1 MLIAD
6 HAMDDSADASPLVP
20 GQVLENKYRISKM
33 LGGGAMGIV
42 YEAYHLL
49 LQKSVAVKVLRPE
62 LATVEDLRDRFEA
75 EARAAAAL
83 GHPNIVTVTDMGQ
96 TPEGALYFVMD
107 RLRGETLGERL
118 ERQGKLEV
126 AAAARIMLEVLSGL
140 EAAHELRLVHRDLK
154 PDNIF
159 LARPP
164 GGRELA
170 KILDF
175 GIAKALASVGRR
187 EKGTRVGTTVG
198 TPMYMSPEQAVAE
211 PDIDA
216 RADLYS
222 LGVILYQ
229 SLAGRPPF
237 DGNNAVDVLA
247 AVMMETPRPLG
258 SLCPEAPFELV
269 QLVEAAMSRDRNKRP
284 STAAEFT
291 TRLQEAVAHVRPV
304 SARGNTAYDA
314 SGLASL
320 DKAVLVD
327 LTGTPIQEA
336 AAPAAVTI
344 VDDMF
349 AQPPG
354 AAPAEVDTDDDDDE
368 PLPEKPTL
376 RETGTLSSERTPF
389 PPPPAPRPRRWPWL
403 IPIPVLVVAA
413 ALVVPKLTAREPAES
428 VAKVPARPTS
438 LVQFD
443 LAGVE
448 SQLFLDGSPLS
459 SNPIALGTGEFHT
472 VTAVAGG
479 RVVGTEKFVVDQPR
493 KTVRVRVA
501 RK

>member
-1 MLIAD
+1 MQE
-6 HAMDDSADASPLVP
+6 SADAAPLVA

-49 LQKSVAVKVLRPE
+49 LQKSVAIKVLRPE
-62 LATVEDLRDRFEA
+62 LASIEDLRDRFEA
-75 EARAAAAL
+75 EARAAAAI

-96 TPEGALYFVMD
+96 APTGALYFVMD

-118 ERQGKLEV
+118 EKQGKLEV
-126 AAAARIMLEVLSGL
+126 AAAARIMLEVLAGL

-164 GGRELA
+164 GGREIV

-187 EKGTRVGTTVG
+187 NKGTHVGTTVG
-198 TPMYMSPEQAVAE
+198 TPMYMAPEQAVAD

-237 DGNNAVDVLA
+237 DGDTAVDVVA
-247 AVMMETPRPLG
+247 AVMTATPTPLG
-258 SLCPEAPFELV
+258 SLCPEAPLALV
-269 QLVEAAMSRDRNKRP
+269 QLVESAMSRDRNQRP
-284 STAAEFT
+284 ATAGEFI
-291 TRLQEAVAHVRPV
+291 TRLQEVVAHVRPTP
-304 SARGNTAYDA
+304 AAKGRTAYDA

-327 LTGTPIQEA
+327 LTGS
-336 AAPAAVTI
+336 
-344 VDDMF
+344 
-349 AQPPG
+349 
-354 AAPAEVDTDDDDDE
+354 
-368 PLPEKPTL
+368 PLPEVAVSAATVADELFEHPADAGDAEQDPRERPTVQDA
-376 RETGTLSSERTPF
+376 RTLHGE
-389 PPPPAPRPRRWPWL
+389 PPPAPASPPPRPRRWAWL
-403 IPIPVLVVAA
+403 IPVPVLAVGAVLLATR
-413 ALVVPKLTAREPAES
+413 LTARPDPELAAAS
-428 VAKVPARPTS
+428 GRPTA
-438 LVQFD
+438 VVHFD
-443 LAGVE
+443 LAGDE
-448 SQLFLDGSPLS
+448 SQLFLDGSPLP

-472 VTAVAGG
+472 VTAVSQG
-479 RVVGTEKFVVDQPR
+479 RVVGTEKFLVDQPR
-493 KTVRVRVA
+493 KTVRVRVG

>member
-1 MLIAD
+1 MQET
-6 HAMDDSADASPLVP
+6 ADAAPLVP
-20 GQVLENKYRISKM
+20 GQVLEDKYRISKM

-49 LQKSVAVKVLRPE
+49 LQKAVAIKVLRPE
-62 LATVEDLRDRFEA
+62 LAKIEDLRDRFEA
-75 EARAAAAL
+75 EARAAAAI

-96 TPEGALYFVMD
+96 TPTGALYFVMD

-118 ERQGKLEV
+118 EKQGKLEV
-126 AAAARIMLEVLSGL
+126 AAAVRIMIEVLSGL

-164 GGRELA
+164 GGREIA

-187 EKGTRVGTTVG
+187 SKGTHVGTTVG
-198 TPMYMSPEQAVAE
+198 TPMYMAPEQAIAD
-211 PDIDA
+211 PDIDP

-237 DGNNAVDVLA
+237 DGNNAVDILA
-247 AVMMETPRPLG
+247 AVMMETPPALG
-258 SLCPEAPFELV
+258 SLCPDAPFELIQV
-269 QLVEAAMSRDRNKRP
+269 VEAAMSRDRNKRP
-284 STAAEFT
+284 ATAGELIS
-291 TRLQEAVAHVRPV
+291 RLQEAAGHLRP
-304 SARGNTAYDA
+304 SAAAKGNTAYDA
-314 SGLASL
+314 SGLTSL

-327 LTGTPIQEA
+327 LTGSPIEA
-336 AAPAAVTI
+336 AIPAVTI
-344 VDDMF
+344 IDDLF
-349 AQPPG
+349 QQPPKR
-354 AAPAEVDTDDDDDE
+354 AASDE
-368 PLPEKPTL
+368 DEDPPEKPTL
-376 RETGTLSSERTPF
+376 RDTATLRAEPPSR
-389 PPPPAPRPRRWPWL
+389 PPPPRHQPRRWPWL
-403 IPIPVLVVAA
+403 IPIPALALA
-413 ALVVPKLTAREPAES
+413 ALLLVPRLTGGPQARELA
-428 VAKVPARPTS
+428 VQAPARPTA

-443 LAGVE
+443 LGGAR
-448 SQLFLDGSPLS
+448 SQLFLDGSPLP

-472 VTAVAGG
+472 VTAVADG
-479 RVVGTEKFVVDQPR
+479 RVVGTEKFLVDQPR
-493 KTVRVRVA
+493 KTVRVRVG